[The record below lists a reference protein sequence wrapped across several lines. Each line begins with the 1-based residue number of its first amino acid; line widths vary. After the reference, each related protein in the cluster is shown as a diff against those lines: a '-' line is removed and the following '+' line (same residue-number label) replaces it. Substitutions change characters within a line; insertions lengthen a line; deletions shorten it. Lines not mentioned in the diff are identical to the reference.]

1 MEHKKY
7 YVKRKES
14 LESIANE
21 LGISSENLRGYHN
34 RFCELNDL
42 LSAKGENL
50 QKVGYILIPYSIE
63 QLKINKEK
71 EVLLKTFALEQKP
84 TETLTYLILQNIDMQ
99 VSGDSIVDSET
110 EILWKYKKEQNQN
123 SFYAE
128 LFQKEH
134 QVKYIKSIYR
144 ALTEY
149 MQKFNKPL
157 EHLNVKLRP
166 SGEIKEILNQKDIE
180 DKWLLLKEELSPEM
194 GDTLEEKQM
203 LEGGDND
210 FKNSLPLLKNS
221 LLHRLFFMDLY
232 KSYTISDTFYSI
244 APLKYTSQI
253 FNQEEIFLITKQ
265 KIEKNNY
272 SVKIKFFSEADI
284 EKNKHLK
291 AIYNSKL
298 RDFLKQEFNY
308 QFTWSLEYTF
318 DMQQGI
324 MLECHSKIK
333 EQAANNYT
341 HLTEHKISLTENLE
355 NI

>member
-1 MEHKKY
+1 MQS
-7 YVKRKES
+7 ES
-14 LESIANE
+14 LIIEIQLLNTSLQNWLVLKSI
-21 LGISSENLRGYHN
+21 
-34 RFCELNDL
+34 
-42 LSAKGENL
+42 
-50 QKVGYILIPYSIE
+50 
-63 QLKINKEK
+63 
-71 EVLLKTFALEQKP
+71 LEQKYAI
-84 TETLTYLILQNIDMQ
+84 EYFEK
-99 VSGDSIVDSET
+99 GD
-110 EILWKYKKEQNQN
+110 LN
-123 SFYAE
+123 F
-128 LFQKEH
+128 
-134 QVKYIKSIYR
+134 
-144 ALTEY
+144 EY
-149 MQKFNKPL
+149 
-157 EHLNVKLRP
+157 LNVKLRP

-194 GDTLEEKQM
+194 GDTLEEKRM

-232 KSYTISDTFYSI
+232 KSYTISDTFYSV

-284 EKNKHLK
+284 EKNEHLK

-324 MLECHSKIK
+324 MLQCHSKIK
-333 EQAANNYT
+333 EQAASNYT